1 MLTISQPF
9 RVILFLKAEGF
20 LNEKY
25 PGGIER
31 HKELLE
37 AEGYEVAKK
46 GKRYF
51 VPDYGKYLIRKA

>member
-1 MLTISQPF
+1 MKT
-9 RVILFLKAEGF
+9 LKAEGF

-37 AEGYEVAKK
+37 TEGFKVVRK
-46 GKRYF
+46 GKRYL
-51 VPDYGKYLIRKA
+51 VPGFGKYLSEV